1 MGKESIMKSGS
12 VYLDNCVTS
21 PMAPEV
27 LQAMLPYFSERFWF
41 PGSFYSTAES
51 TNEALSGFA
60 HTIAEA
66 IGAHAD
72 EIHFTAGGTIANNIA
87 IKGIAGAAKKG
98 HVICSVVD
106 YPDLL
111 TNAAW
116 LEKQGF
122 EVSYLS
128 ADSEARIDLAALKQ
142 AIRPDTFLFM
152 TTIVNHVVGTI
163 QPMKEISE
171 ILKAADHKIYLHA
184 DAGQAFGKMPLAV
197 DDYGID
203 TMSISAHKIH
213 GPQGIGA
220 LYLRKGVRVAQTI
233 HGIKRAD
240 NLQPGGLSIALIAGF
255 AKAVELNFADLLGS
269 IRQLRELS
277 DYLYERLLEKID
289 HIELNGPQGEG
300 RAPHNINVSIDYIE
314 GESIAMMLDMHGIT
328 VATGSACA
336 SQGLKASYV
345 LMAIGKNHVQSHGSM
360 KFTLSRYNTKAQ
372 IDFTV
377 EKLAEITA
385 ELRKRSPLYN
395 AIKNQEK

>member
-1 MGKESIMKSGS
+1 
-12 VYLDNCVTS
+12 
-21 PMAPEV
+21 MAPEV

-66 IGAHAD
+66 IGAQAD

-128 ADSEARIDLAALKQ
+128 ADSEASIDLAALKQ

-171 ILKAADHKIYLHA
+171 ILKAADHKIYFHA

-220 LYLRKGVRVAQTI
+220 LYQRKGVRVAQTI